1 MAWNWIF
8 NEILPL
14 AWCVVCRRRETLA
27 SSWWCRCCCFS
38 VEIIDRSIRH
48 PTTTVLPHLWAVTL
62 EDDDLERDWGMA
74 LLFFAQMK
82 VRGRLF
88 SLSSP
93 LWLDYPSASQCT
105 NSDLKKLSPPLAL
118 RTWPYRPL
126 QYRFLPP
133 FWIFLFLFLFVR
145 SIWSSIFWLKNQYR
159 IKGECKYPLFLP
171 VYFIPITQSLVD
183 GRVQFP
189 LFYSPVCGQREQERA
204 SLLGPYSLS
213 TSLPSISWTEASNDI
228 APAGGSTAGWMGKRG
243 NSCRD
248 QKFFGIERQTRI
260 RLCYEMR
267 LHPQTLIVFSFSVFS
282 G

>member
-1 MAWNWIF
+1 M
-8 NEILPL
+8 PL
-14 AWCVVCRRRETLA
+14 
-27 SSWWCRCCCFS
+27 
-38 VEIIDRSIRH
+38 
-48 PTTTVLPHLWAVTL
+48 
-62 EDDDLERDWGMA
+62 
-74 LLFFAQMK
+74 LLFFCWNHWSIDSPPHYYGTPSSVGGDVGRWWSWKRLRDGSSLFRADESSWPALLAQLPP
-82 VRGRLF
+82 VA
-88 SLSSP
+88 
-93 LWLDYPSASQCT
+93 PSARQCT

-228 APAGGSTAGWMGKRG
+228 APAGGSTSGWMGKRG

>member
-1 MAWNWIF
+1 MRFPAVITSAFKFTTDSWGVSDAAESCQIEKKEIFFFMAWNLIF

-171 VYFIPITQSLVD
+171 VYFHRPIPRWWRTIP
-183 GRVQFP
+183 P
-189 LFYSPVCGQREQERA
+189 L
-204 SLLGPYSLS
+204 
-213 TSLPSISWTEASNDI
+213 
-228 APAGGSTAGWMGKRG
+228 
-243 NSCRD
+243 
-248 QKFFGIERQTRI
+248 
-260 RLCYEMR
+260 
-267 LHPQTLIVFSFSVFS
+267 
-282 G
+282 